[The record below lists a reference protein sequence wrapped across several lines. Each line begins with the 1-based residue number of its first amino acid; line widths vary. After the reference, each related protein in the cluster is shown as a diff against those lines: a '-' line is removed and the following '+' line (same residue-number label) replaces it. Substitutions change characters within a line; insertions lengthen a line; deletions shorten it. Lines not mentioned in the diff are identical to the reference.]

1 MPATSPE
8 RANVKYYLMVDDDDR
23 HTCPDKPFT
32 AGLYL
37 ERDGEPV
44 AVGVGRTDIEA
55 IAEAV
60 NEFKTLGR
68 QIVA

>member
-1 MPATSPE
+1 
-8 RANVKYYLMVDDDDR
+8 MVDDDDR
-23 HTCPDKPFT
+23 RTCPDKPFT
-32 AGLYL
+32 ANLYL

-55 IAEAV
+55 IADAV

-68 QIVA
+68 QVAEIVA